1 MSALAEPIRVLRV
14 IGRLNVGGPAIHT
27 TLLTERLDPARF
39 TTCLVAGLPEQDEGD
54 YLELTSQRL
63 DGHLVVLPELGRN
76 VRPGNDL
83 RCLGRLV
90 ELVQAFR
97 PQIVHTHA
105 AKAGTVGRLAA
116 WLCGVPVVVHTY
128 HGHVLRGYFSPAKE
142 RVFRAIERGMAH
154 VTDELVAVSPR
165 VRSELLEMGIG
176 RSDRFSVVP
185 LGFDLERFTTGAR
198 FTGELRRELGLGPDT
213 LLVGIVARLAP
224 IKAHEVFFEAAR
236 RIHDAS
242 PGVHFVVVGDGERR
256 AALESLVTDYRL
268 EEVTHFLG
276 WRADLD
282 RIHADLD
289 VVALTSRN
297 EGSPVALIEAMA
309 SACPVVSTAVGGVP
323 DVVAHG
329 RTGWLVEP
337 GDAAALAVT
346 IRTILE
352 QPASARA
359 VAEAGRQSV
368 LETYG
373 AARLVR
379 DVEALYDRLLKQ
391 RGVA

>member
-1 MSALAEPIRVLRV
+1 MSALAEPIRILRV

-39 TTCLVAGLPEQDEGD
+39 RTCLVAGLPEQDEGD
-54 YLELTSQRL
+54 YLELTSHRL
-63 DGHLVVLPELGRN
+63 DGRLVVLPELGRN

-128 HGHVLRGYFSPAKE
+128 HGHVLRGYFTPAKE
-142 RVFRAIERGMAH
+142 RVFRGIERGMAH

-176 RSDRFSVVP
+176 RSHRFSVIP

-198 FTGELRRELGLGPDT
+198 FKGELRRELGLAADT

-236 RIHDAS
+236 RVHDVS
-242 PGVHFVVVGDGERR
+242 PAVHFVVVGDGERR
-256 AALESLVTDYRL
+256 AALESLVADYRL

-282 RIHADLD
+282 RIYADLD

-329 RTGWLVEP
+329 RTGWLVET
-337 GDAAALAVT
+337 GDAAALALT

-352 QPASARA
+352 QPVSARA

-379 DVEALYDRLLKQ
+379 DVEALYNRLLKQ